1 VVKFWGGTVYA
12 RRRGRGAVRD
22 GEEPELMLY
31 RVEGE
36 EGRTAEM
43 VGRGYTDGHHE

>member
-1 VVKFWGGTVYA
+1 
-12 RRRGRGAVRD
+12 VRD

-36 EGRTAEM
+36 EGRTAEV
-43 VGRGYTDGHHE
+43 VGSGYTGGRHE